1 MVIQIVSQFVIL
13 VGECSLFRSVT
24 QAVADEEPSN
34 TVLARYTR
42 KHPAARQLLARFYC
56 NELPLLGPSRTAAN
70 GSSAL
75 PASFSPLQLV
85 DLSQGK
91 ALFIIYA
98 SGTDYYCLK
107 QTVQSGTFLL
117 QLLHSSNS
125 EISSKVQAISIRK
138 QKYEGYCV
146 TALCEHTYTQDKEES
161 EKCQWTSI
169 FVIQMRHVFLKM

>member
-1 MVIQIVSQFVIL
+1 MVTQIFSQFVIL
-13 VGECSLFRSVT
+13 VAECILFRSVT
-24 QAVADEEPSN
+24 QTVADEMSPN

-56 NELPLLGPSRTAAN
+56 NELPLVGPSRTAAN

-75 PASFSPLQLV
+75 PATFSPLQLL

-98 SGTDYYCLK
+98 SGTDYDCLK

-138 QKYEGYCV
+138 QKYEGYRV
-146 TALCEHTYTQDKEES
+146 TALCEHTHTQDKEKS
-161 EKCQWTSI
+161 KKCQWTSF
-169 FVIQMRHVFLKM
+169 FVIQMPHVFLGM